1 MSQSAF
7 WSSWRCGPWRIGF
20 RATNYKLQ
28 GTALLARVCPIL
40 VGTRPNSPYL
50 RPFILEI
57 DICKRLPVVVAHDK
71 ARFLFFDRPG
81 QREAA
86 AFGVACLFGRQISSG
101 ASVDNSDNSELRRMS
116 RQHCRTRRAT
126 WPQLKGSRGFLSSA
140 QQNAKRGCYLERRVI
155 PIIAVVIMIA
165 PSLAYGSPACMT
177 QSEARAK
184 FPKATHLYMHG
195 SDHCWNDSAVSPEHS
210 PRHSAHAAVLAPSA
224 PPTLAAAPVPSPR
237 PEIINTGID
246 AGAQCQYSPCE

>member
-1 MSQSAF
+1 MAEQGVLLGP
-7 WSSWRCGPWRIGF
+7 SS
-20 RATNYKLQ
+20 K
-28 GTALLARVCPIL
+28 
-40 VGTRPNSPYL
+40 
-50 RPFILEI
+50 
-57 DICKRLPVVVAHDK
+57 VA
-71 ARFLFFDRPG
+71 
-81 QREAA
+81 
-86 AFGVACLFGRQISSG
+86 G
-101 ASVDNSDNSELRRMS
+101 ASFLRHS
-116 RQHCRTRRAT
+116 KT
-126 WPQLKGSRGFLSSA
+126 
-140 QQNAKRGCYLERRVI
+140 QNRGCYLERRVI

>member
-1 MSQSAF
+1 MSLVCSGVRLVPARLWKTRITRNFAGCPDNMAEQGVLLGP
-7 WSSWRCGPWRIGF
+7 SS
-20 RATNYKLQ
+20 K
-28 GTALLARVCPIL
+28 
-40 VGTRPNSPYL
+40 
-50 RPFILEI
+50 
-57 DICKRLPVVVAHDK
+57 VA
-71 ARFLFFDRPG
+71 
-81 QREAA
+81 
-86 AFGVACLFGRQISSG
+86 G
-101 ASVDNSDNSELRRMS
+101 ASFLRHS
-116 RQHCRTRRAT
+116 KT
-126 WPQLKGSRGFLSSA
+126 
-140 QQNAKRGCYLERRVI
+140 QNRGCYLERRVI

>member
-1 MSQSAF
+1 M
-7 WSSWRCGPWRIGF
+7 
-20 RATNYKLQ
+20 
-28 GTALLARVCPIL
+28 
-40 VGTRPNSPYL
+40 
-50 RPFILEI
+50 
-57 DICKRLPVVVAHDK
+57 
-71 ARFLFFDRPG
+71 
-81 QREAA
+81 
-86 AFGVACLFGRQISSG
+86 FGRQISSG

-140 QQNAKRGCYLERRVI
+140 QQNAKQGCYLERRVI
-155 PIIAVVIMIA
+155 PIIAVAIMIA

-210 PRHSAHAAVLAPSA
+210 PRHSANPIHVTQPILRFVDEARKAAFLQSA
-224 PPTLAAAPVPSPR
+224 SSSPHPPRLMAS
-237 PEIINTGID
+237 
-246 AGAQCQYSPCE
+246 